1 MSSRAGTLVLAR
13 DRTPGTV
20 IAQLIA
26 VAARIPLAIVLTSF
40 DPGGTERQMTEL
52 ICRLDQTQFEVHVA
66 CLRREGRWLSKIE
79 PVASSIGC
87 FPLTSFRSP
96 SAAREIGRFVGW
108 CHTRRLA
115 VVHACDFYANVFALT
130 GAALARVPI
139 RIGARRDILLPER
152 SPAQHRLQA
161 LSYRWAHHVVAN
173 SHAAAAQ
180 LVREGVDSARINV
193 IPNGIDLEQY
203 VPGATRTSRH
213 VVTTVAN
220 LRLEKGHE
228 VLIRAAALIAREIP
242 DLVVQLVGAGAMR
255 EALLGQIDALRLT
268 KVVRLLGDREDVPDV
283 LDRTGIF
290 VLPSR
295 TEAFPNSV
303 MEAMAMR
310 LPVVASDVGGIP
322 ELIEHGRNGVLVPP
336 GDERALAAAVLDLFR
351 NPARASRLAASAR
364 ATIEARYSFER
375 MVREFE
381 VLYRG
386 EPGHALPVEAAS

>member
-1 MSSRAGTLVLAR
+1 
-13 DRTPGTV
+13 
-20 IAQLIA
+20 
-26 VAARIPLAIVLTSF
+26 
-40 DPGGTERQMTEL
+40 
-52 ICRLDQTQFEVHVA
+52 
-66 CLRREGRWLSKIE
+66 
-79 PVASSIGC
+79 
-87 FPLTSFRSP
+87 
-96 SAAREIGRFVGW
+96 
-108 CHTRRLA
+108 
-115 VVHACDFYANVFALT
+115 
-130 GAALARVPI
+130 
-139 RIGARRDILLPER
+139 
-152 SPAQHRLQA
+152 
-161 LSYRWAHHVVAN
+161 
-173 SHAAAAQ
+173 
-180 LVREGVDSARINV
+180 
-193 IPNGIDLEQY
+193 
-203 VPGATRTSRH
+203 